1 LVLKIHMTTNS
12 LQSNQGHQ
20 NTFKCNSQQINLQIA
35 QERLYTCLVEIVQ
48 TCPPAEVLQEFK
60 RLLIDFIDSD
70 NLDKLAGTYET
81 SIFQN
86 EQDFQHTIKRCCYI
100 IINNWESKRKYKYI
114 QELLNMLAKYNFWI
128 KTNHPKINLYKNW
141 LENFVNSD
149 DYEELKSFISKYE
162 KPVNKQQIN
171 SHWTNRYSSYLL
183 VAQSFDTNRP
193 KEQQEAA
200 KNLSR
205 QMKDKFKF
213 ELAMYIA
220 RSQSAA
226 SSSTRYKNPSIFGD
240 HVLHLIKM
248 IVVKKGVFSYEN
260 IANIF
265 IKQTQNQTLQAFK
278 VNLQK
283 YLFYSVQK
291 QDLVENVKQQLADKI
306 SSWKTENDEDV
317 INKNLILRICNRVI
331 DSLTTENG
339 QEPSQL
345 FILLL
350 SQGNPLTLI
359 IVLLKIILICKNARS
374 HLEIRIA
381 DLINYYKKY
390 PEHECKWFIHFLEIF
405 NITFAIYAE
414 NVEYNLIKMKED
426 EQNHHCQSNLDA
438 YRVFSQ
444 LKTNSYQ

>member
-1 LVLKIHMTTNS
+1 MVLKINMTTNS

-20 NTFKCNSQQINLQIA
+20 DTFKCNSKQINLQIA
-35 QERLYTCLVEIVQ
+35 QERLYTFLVEIVQ
-48 TCPPAEVLQEFK
+48 TCPPPQVLQEFK

-70 NLDKLAGTYET
+70 NLDILAGTYET
-81 SIFQN
+81 YIVQN

-100 IINNWESKRKYKYI
+100 IINNWESKRNYKYI
-114 QELLNMLAKYNFWI
+114 QELLNMLAKYQFWI
-128 KTNHPKINLYKNW
+128 KTNNPKINIYKTW
-141 LENFVNSD
+141 LENFINSD
-149 DYEELKSFISKYE
+149 DYKELKSFTSRYE
-162 KPVNKQQIN
+162 KPLYKQQSN
-171 SHWTNRYSSYLL
+171 SHWTNRYTSYLL
-183 VAQSFDTNRP
+183 VAQSFDVNQP

-200 KNLSR
+200 KKLSK

-226 SSSTRYKNPSIFGD
+226 SSSTRYKNPSIFGE
-240 HVLHLIKM
+240 HVLRLIKM

-265 IKQTQNQTLQAFK
+265 IKQTQNQNLQSFK
-278 VNLQK
+278 LNLQK
-283 YLFYSVQK
+283 YLFYSVDK
-291 QDLVENVKQQLADKI
+291 QELVENVKQQLADKL
-306 SSWKTENDEDV
+306 SSWKTEYDEDI

-345 FILLL
+345 FVLLL

-359 IVLLKIILICKNARS
+359 IVLLKVILICNNARS

-381 DLINYYKKY
+381 DLINYYEKY

-426 EQNHHCQSNLDA
+426 ELTCNSQLNLDT

-444 LKTNSYQ
+444 LKRNSSE